1 MFLTAFDGL
10 ILELKKHGLTCL
22 AYADDLAV
30 VSKGRQKLKKA
41 IEICMKWTI
50 ENKMIINKKKSGIL
64 IHEFR
69 KKGKKKEKSRKR
81 NRLNSDS
88 NRI

>member
-30 VSKGRQKLKKA
+30 VSKGRHKLKKA
-41 IEICMKWTI
+41 IEICMKWTQ

-69 KKGKKKEKSRKR
+69 KKGKKKKNLEKEI
-81 NRLNSDS
+81 N
-88 NRI
+88 